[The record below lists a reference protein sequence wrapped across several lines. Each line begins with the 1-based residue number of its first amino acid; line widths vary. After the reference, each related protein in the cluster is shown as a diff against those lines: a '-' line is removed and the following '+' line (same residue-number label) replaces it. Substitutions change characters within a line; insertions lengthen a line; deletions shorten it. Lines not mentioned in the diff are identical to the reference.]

1 MSKKSI
7 LLESL
12 QLCGTEKKVE
22 VFCEGTVFNCFNDQ
36 IILIT
41 SGILHL
47 EQEGNTENI
56 ITYLNGE
63 YLLDLSQILKCN
75 NQKYQLVS
83 DTNIEIILLSR
94 KEFKELMMEKPSFI
108 EWLIDS
114 ITAVTNKIMTE
125 FSKKHYGSIS
135 KIKKSISNLYDEG
148 ILKPS
153 DENKEWYEMPL
164 FISQMDLIAYSY
176 ISRKTFRMK
185 LNELINEKYFRVE
198 KRKMLI
204 HYSFFQSEVA

>member
-22 VFCEGTVFNCFNDQ
+22 VFSKGTIFDCSNDH
-36 IILIT
+36 IILTT
-41 SGILHL
+41 SGVLHL
-47 EQEGNTENI
+47 EQVGNTESI

-63 YLLDLSQILKCN
+63 YLLDLSHILQHN

-83 DTNIEIILLSR
+83 DTNIEVIQLS
-94 KEFKELMMEKPSFI
+94 KEDFKKLTMEKPSFI

-114 ITAVTNKIMTE
+114 IAAVTNKIMTE

-135 KIKKSISNLYDEG
+135 KIKRSISNLYAEG

-153 DENKEWYEMPL
+153 DKNKEWYEMPT
-164 FISQMDLIAYSY
+164 FMSQMDLISYSN
-176 ISRKTFRMK
+176 ISRKTFRIK
-185 LNELINEKYFRVE
+185 LKEFIEEKYFKVE
-198 KRKMLI
+198 KRKILI
-204 HYSFFQSEVA
+204 HYSFFKSEEA